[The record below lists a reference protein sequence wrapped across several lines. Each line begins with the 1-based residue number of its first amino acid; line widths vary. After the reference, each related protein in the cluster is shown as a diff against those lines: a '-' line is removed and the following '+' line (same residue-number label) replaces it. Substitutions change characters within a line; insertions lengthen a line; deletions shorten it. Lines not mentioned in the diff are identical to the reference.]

1 MKFNIFIGCLA
12 VVAVLVASCEHVRG
26 VTDGLFRGK
35 L

>member
-12 VVAVLVASCEHVRG
+12 VVAVLVASCEHEG